1 MDYSGYSVTE
11 LVEVYSGVIKEL
23 RDRGVIRTNN
33 VIGELGEYLVMEYY
47 LKTPGFPTL
56 NGLPV
61 GTQNVNAISQD
72 GMRYSIKS
80 ISSNTT
86 SAFYGLEPPESN
98 KKDTP
103 LFEYL
108 IICKFG
114 INYEVEGIYQ
124 LTWED
129 FLKYKKWN
137 RRIQAWNIQLTQK
150 VKQDSLVVYEAT
162 NMKESVRSKPNVN
175 KTKKENKKT
184 SKDKELSIGV
194 NWNLT
199 KELDHTKVRKA
210 VAQKMESQLSVKL
223 YPQTTARY
231 VDENN
236 ELALFISS
244 ASYSTKNK
252 EYWYSIN
259 DENIPWLR
267 DYPQAY
273 VAFALGGENNILL
286 FSYNELEKLLK
297 GCLHT
302 DEDLEKKK
310 IAHYHF
316 SFAVEGKNI
325 VYFKKKVPERDFINV
340 ADHLIQE

>member
-1 MDYSGYSVTE
+1 MDYSGCSVTE
-11 LVEVYSGVIKEL
+11 LVGIYSDVIKEL
-23 RDRGVIRTNN
+23 RTRGILRTNN

-47 LKTPGFPTL
+47 LKDPKLPTL
-56 NGLPV
+56 SGLPV

-80 ISSNTT
+80 ISSSTT
-86 SAFYGLEPPESN
+86 GAFYGLEPPESKKVN
-98 KKDTP
+98 KP
-103 LFEYL
+103 LFEFL
-108 IICKFG
+108 VICKFG

-124 LTWED
+124 LSWDE

-137 RRIQAWNIQLTQK
+137 SHMQAWNIQLTQK
-150 VKQDSLVVYEAT
+150 VKQDSLVVFEHPSN
-162 NMKESVRSKPNVN
+162 NMEKIKAVS
-175 KTKKENKKT
+175 KKT
-184 SKDKELSIGV
+184 VDKKQDKDVSIGV

-199 KELDHTKVRKA
+199 KDLDHTEIRKS
-210 VAQKMESQLSVKL
+210 VAKKMESKLSVKL
-223 YPQTTARY
+223 HPQTTARY
-231 VDENN
+231 VDERN

-259 DENIPWLR
+259 DENIPWLE
-267 DYPQAY
+267 DYPKAY
-273 VAFALGGENNILL
+273 VAFALGGQDNILL
-286 FSYNELEKLLK
+286 FSYKELKELLK

-316 SFAVEGKNI
+316 SFAVEGKSI
-325 VYFKKKVPERDFINV
+325 VYFKKKIPERDFVNV